1 MKNNEKV
8 RGIAKTNMEVGKLQ
22 KRWKRIELG
31 LIAVGLSIALLLTAA
46 IPVCEAKPDEQV
58 VVGLSAGFTGPL
70 ADTYLPLG
78 TALLDYF
85 KYLNERGGINGTRL
99 EVCWSETQEL
109 PGRTFTAYKRAQAAG
124 AVLYLENE
132 GSCMAMLMPR
142 FEKDEIPGLGVNAHM
157 PTTFG
162 KPPWVFMAL
171 SSWGDMSYTSIEAIK
186 KYLWAEARLPRIGV
200 IIMDVTPGWN
210 YLDGVKASDRL
221 GGSEFVGYE
230 VVPIPTI
237 DTSVEWLRL
246 ARKGADWILCQCYAS
261 VMVTAVKDA
270 HRLDIR
276 GKGIGLLAA
285 TLSLAGPTIRAIG
298 EKALEGWYSLEACAR
313 GTEIELE
320 GIRSMAEVCRRYHPY
335 GPEYYGGAYV
345 LAWVTA
351 MVAAEAIRVAIEQVG
366 LENLTGKAVR
376 RALETGIRDLDTGGL
391 TLPLTMSGEYPCFI
405 HALQLEQA
413 QNGVLVPIADYMDAS
428 YLIGR
433 EF

>member
-22 KRWKRIELG
+22 KRWKKIELG
-31 LIAVGLSIALLLTAA
+31 LVAVGLSIALLLTAA
-46 IPVCEAKPDEQV
+46 IPVCKAGPDKKV

-171 SSWGDMSYTSIEAIK
+171 PSWGDMSYTSIEAIK

-230 VVPIPTI
+230 VVPIHTI
-237 DTSVEWLRL
+237 
-246 ARKGADWILCQCYAS
+246 
-261 VMVTAVKDA
+261 
-270 HRLDIR
+270 
-276 GKGIGLLAA
+276 
-285 TLSLAGPTIRAIG
+285 
-298 EKALEGWYSLEACAR
+298 
-313 GTEIELE
+313 
-320 GIRSMAEVCRRYHPY
+320 PY
-335 GPEYYGGAYV
+335 Y
-345 LAWVTA
+345 
-351 MVAAEAIRVAIEQVG
+351 
-366 LENLTGKAVR
+366 
-376 RALETGIRDLDTGGL
+376 
-391 TLPLTMSGEYPCFI
+391 
-405 HALQLEQA
+405 
-413 QNGVLVPIADYMDAS
+413 
-428 YLIGR
+428 
-433 EF
+433 